1 LDFLTAYKIPVGRV
15 SDAAVLW
22 LKLHAAGFFSFI
34 RHFFGACLDST
45 YALFVNPPIAPV
57 FILLLAACLF
67 PSRWSLSYVR
77 RLSLI
82 CALLLVY
89 ALDWAAFSGMPYF
102 TCAAML
108 GLVVFVAAA
117 RQRLFADLAL
127 GRARAAGGLSLG
139 AIVFCFW
146 LAPYIAPHFVFIAL
160 LAVLAWFLQER
171 LSIVALVILG
181 FLFVLNQ
188 GYWRDTMETLTILFW
203 SCIVCLG
210 AGVPLGIMS
219 AHHPRFY
226 RILQPGLDLMQTLP
240 AFVYLIPALFF
251 FRIGMVPGLVATAIF
266 VMPTPIRL
274 TRAGIASTPK
284 ILLEAAQAF
293 GANKRQ
299 LLWKVELPHALPE
312 IRASMTQTIMLSLS
326 MVVITATVGGNGLG
340 VKVYRALQTGNVA
353 LGFEAGCVIVVVAI
367 VLDRLFR
374 LRKI

>member
-1 LDFLTAYKIPVGRV
+1 MEFLTAYKIPIGRL
-15 SDAAVLW
+15 SDYAVLW
-22 LKLHAAGFFSFI
+22 LKLHAAVFFSFV
-34 RHFFGACLDST
+34 RRFFGICLDAT
-45 YALFVNPPIAPV
+45 YDLFMNPPLILV
-57 FILLLAACLF
+57 FILLFAALLF
-67 PSRWSLSYVR
+67 PRQWGLSYIR
-77 RLSLI
+77 RAALI
-82 CALLLVY
+82 AALVAVFLADCALF
-89 ALDWAAFSGMPYF
+89 AARPVL
-102 TCAAML
+102 TCAAL
-108 GLVVFVAAA
+108 AVIAGFVLVMRQSRFVFLPA
-117 RQRLFADLAL
+117 
-127 GRARAAGGLSLG
+127 GRAWGAPALAALAVTG
-139 AIVFCFW
+139 CFW
-146 LAPYIAPHFVFIAL
+146 ANAYIPPFCVFIAL
-160 LAVLAWFLQER
+160 LAILAWFMQER
-171 LSIVALVILG
+171 PAIPALTIAG
-181 FLFVLNQ
+181 FLFVVNQ

-210 AGVPLGIMS
+210 LGVPLGILS

-226 RILQPGLDLMQTLP
+226 RLMQPALDLMQTLP

-251 FRIGMVPGLVATAIF
+251 FRIGMVPGLIATLIF
-266 VMPTPIRL
+266 VLPTPIRL
-274 TRAGIASTPK
+274 TQAGIASTPK

-293 GANKRQ
+293 GANRHK